1 MNVAY
6 SPIKPN
12 VMEIS
17 NVDFTKLYEKQ
28 NQFESKLN
36 KFEINQ
42 IRFGDK
48 LDGFEKRM
56 DRFEE
61 KMDRQHSE
69 VLKKFDYQNTRFDLF
84 QQQLLE
90 LKVEVKEVE
99 GSLNTKLSETKFA
112 LSKWMFGYFVALSLM
127 ILGLAFK
134 TNGH

>member
-12 VMEIS
+12 TMEIS
-17 NVDFTKLYEKQ
+17 HVEFTKLCEKQ
-28 NQFESKLN
+28 NQFEM
-36 KFEINQ
+36 NQ
-42 IRFGDK
+42 VRFNEK
-48 LDGFEKRM
+48 LDGFGKRM
-56 DRFEE
+56 DRLEE

-69 VLKKFDYQNTRFDLF
+69 ILKKFDAQNTRFDFF

-90 LKVEVKEVE
+90 LKVEVEVKEVE
-99 GSLNTKLSETKFA
+99 GSLNTKLSETKFT

-134 TNGH
+134 ANGH